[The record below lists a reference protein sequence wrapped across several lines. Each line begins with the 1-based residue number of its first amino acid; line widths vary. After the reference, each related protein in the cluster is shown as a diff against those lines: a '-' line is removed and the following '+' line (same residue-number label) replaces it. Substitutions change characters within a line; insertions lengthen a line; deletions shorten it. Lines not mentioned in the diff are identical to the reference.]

1 MEIYQTEYSAGD
13 RLTLSFNGLTIT
25 KMDPWHIVTL
35 ACLVESLDRRNIIVS
50 LDRSEECGEYFF
62 SGLKLGAYW
71 KGKKDYT
78 TADKSTVLNLW
89 HIMPES
95 TEDHAR
101 RTVEYLRNRFF
112 KRKDLSSVTLSL
124 LEAYYNIND
133 HSKSD
138 GNAFSMLSFDEDTEV
153 LNVAVCDFGIGIAE
167 SVKDF
172 DCTITDDKEALSKA
186 IEAKFTVGSKAH
198 NAGLG
203 LLNIRNVCTEKDNLW
218 IIVLIINLC
227 HDSSQCILLTVVV
240 RWDLLCLRQNHL
252 VTLLVKKKNLLLP
265 SLVNLTNY
273 NLTDLFLIFVE
284 QCIFLKLKDLRRKC
298 LAKIQHCTTSERCE
312 INLLRKVLAYLI

>member
-1 MEIYQTEYSAGD
+1 MNNVRENLHSANRTDWLRRIMEIYQTEYSAGD

-218 IIVLIINLC
+218 IISNCAALALTDTQERAYDLGFNF
-227 HDSSQCILLTVVV
+227 QGTLLTYNVSLSHFE
-240 RWDLLCLRQNHL
+240 DED
-252 VTLLVKKKNLLLP
+252 TLDG
-265 SLVNLTNY
+265 Y
-273 NLTDLFLIFVE
+273 E
-284 QCIFLKLKDLRRKC
+284 W
-298 LAKIQHCTTSERCE
+298 
-312 INLLRKVLAYLI
+312 